1 MSPEL
6 QIAKRSHWI
15 PNMTSYISPFTNQ
28 TISPSQVGYESLSIT
43 TDTYLQ
49 WPVNGNTNSVVAN
62 IIEVTAS
69 TAGLSLIMPSATEVS
84 VGQATII
91 RNVGSNPFTV
101 LDNNLGT
108 IISISSGMAEYIYV
122 TDNNTTAGVWSI
134 VTFGAG
140 TSSANASSLAGY
152 GLTPIGTTL
161 NQGYYYSATY
171 SARTLSAEDRASFIV
186 WDGGVGTVTLPP
198 SSVGNDWFVMIRNNG
213 TGILTIST
221 QGTDRLDGASTVQL
235 QLTQSIVI
243 VCSGTGFNSF
253 GSTLPSQFNFTI
265 LSQLVTGGTLTLTPT
280 QGQNAIQEY
289 YGTLTSNQIVVLPS
303 TVQLYSLQNNTSGA
317 FTLTFKTSSVGAS
330 AFLLPQ
336 GQTAVVICDGTNV
349 YSSTTALPNV
359 LSSLTLGN
367 GSSTTPSLN
376 FIGDTTTGLYLPLA
390 GTMAITSGG
399 VKTAK
404 FASTGA
410 VFPTGVGGGSF

>member
-1 MSPEL
+1 
-6 QIAKRSHWI
+6 
-15 PNMTSYISPFTNQ
+15 MTSYISPFTNQ